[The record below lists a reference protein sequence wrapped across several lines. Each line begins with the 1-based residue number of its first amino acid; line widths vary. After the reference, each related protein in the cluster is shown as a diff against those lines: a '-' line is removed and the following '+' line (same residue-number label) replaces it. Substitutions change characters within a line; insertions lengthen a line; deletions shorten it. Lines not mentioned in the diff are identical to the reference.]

1 MPKKPAS
8 QAPDAPPSAARGKA
22 ADTKSPAQKALEKL
36 GLKRD
41 IDLALHLPLRYEDET
56 RITKLRDTRE
66 GDTVQI
72 EAVVTHCEISY
83 RPRRQL
89 VVTVDDGSDTCT
101 LRFFSF
107 YPSQQKALAEGN
119 RIRARGEVKGGFLG
133 RTMLHPAFKTAGGEL
148 PTALT
153 PIYPTVAG
161 LPQPYLRKAV
171 LAGLARADL
180 SDTFAPGD
188 LEVLHKGIGHQP
200 LWTLRQALLFLHHP
214 TPDVSLDTLSDH
226 SHPAWQRLKAEEL
239 LAQQLS
245 QLQSR
250 RERAT
255 LRAPLLAMVAPDV
268 LNPPNEPERPVL
280 MPLYTALLAKLPFAL
295 TAAQQRVCAEIAHDM
310 ARHIPMHRLL
320 QGDVGAGKTVV
331 AALAAA
337 ICMDA
342 GWQCALMAPTEILA
356 EQHFRKLLGWLEPLG
371 ITTAWLTGTQK
382 AKERRAMLELI
393 ASGEAKLVVGTHA
406 VIQDKVH
413 FKNLALAI
421 IDEQHRFG
429 VAQRLALRY
438 KLQQG
443 IAAGPP
449 QGDAAPSGGG
459 DPHSGGAWGTL
470 PMEPHMLMMTATP
483 IPRTLAMSYYADLDV
498 STLDELPPGRTPIIT
513 KVVSDHRRDEVIERI
528 RAQIEQG
535 RQIYWVC
542 PLIEESEAL
551 DLTNATQTHAD
562 LAEALQGTHR
572 HDGLPVLIGLLH
584 SRMHVDDKKAVM
596 AAFTAGLMSVLVS
609 TTVIE
614 VGVDVP
620 NASLM
625 VIEHAERFGLSQ
637 LHQLRGRVGRGA
649 AASACVLLYSTGDAP
664 RLGEMARERLRAMA
678 ETNDGFEIA
687 RRDLEIRGPGEF
699 LGARQSGAAML
710 RFADLATDGEL
721 LDWARTES
729 QRLLDA
735 HPLLAVK
742 HVQRWLGGKSEFL
755 KA

>member
-1 MPKKPAS
+1 MPKKPA
-8 QAPDAPPSAARGKA
+8 PRTDDAAQDGAAGSAGA
-22 ADTKSPAQKALEKL
+22 TKSAAQKALEKL

-56 RITKLRDTRE
+56 RIVTLAEVRE
-66 GDTVQI
+66 GQQAQI
-72 EAVVTHCEISY
+72 EAVVTHQEVTF

-89 VVTVDDGSDTCT
+89 IVTVDDGTDTCT

-107 YPSQQKALAEGN
+107 YGSQQKALAVGN
-119 RIRARGEVKGGFLG
+119 RIRVRGEVKGGFMG
-133 RTMLHPAFKTAGGEL
+133 RTMLHPSFRAAGGSL
-148 PTALT
+148 PTALS

-171 LAGLARADL
+171 LSGLARADL

-188 LEVLHKGIGHQP
+188 LEVLRHGIGHQP
-200 LWTLRQALLFLHHP
+200 LWTLRDALQFLHHP
-214 TPDVSLDTLSDH
+214 TPDVSLDTLMDH

-239 LAQQLS
+239 LAQQIS

-250 RERAT
+250 RERAA
-255 LRAPLLAMVAPDV
+255 LRAPRLQGGVGQTLHARLLAA
-268 LNPPNEPERPVL
+268 
-280 MPLYTALLAKLPFAL
+280 LPFGL
-295 TAAQQRVCAEIAHDM
+295 TNAQQRVGAEIAKDM
-310 ARHIPMHRLL
+310 ARPIPMHRLL

-356 EQHFRKLLGWLEPLG
+356 EQHFRKLLAWLEPLG

-382 AKERRAMLELI
+382 TKERRAMLALI
-393 ASGEAKLVVGTHA
+393 ESGEAQLVVGTHA
-406 VIQDKVH
+406 IIQDKVK

-429 VAQRLALRY
+429 VAQRLALR
-438 KLQQG
+438 KKMTAIEG
-443 IAAGPP
+443 E
-449 QGDAAPSGGG
+449 
-459 DPHSGGAWGTL
+459 HEKGA
-470 PMEPHMLMMTATP
+470 EPHLLMMTATP

-498 STLDELPPGRTPIIT
+498 STLDELPPGRTPIVT
-513 KVVSDHRRDEVIERI
+513 KVVNDHRRDEVIERI
-528 RAQIEQG
+528 RGQIAEG
-535 RQIYWVC
+535 RQVYWVC

-551 DLTNATQTHAD
+551 DLSNATQTHAD
-562 LAEALQGTHR
+562 LAEALQGATR
-572 HDGLPVLIGLLH
+572 ADGQPVLIGLLH

-596 AAFTAGLMSVLVS
+596 GAFTAGLMSVLVS

-664 RLGEMARERLRAMA
+664 RLGEAARERLRAMA

-699 LGARQSGAAML
+699 LGARQSGEAML
-710 RFADLATDGEL
+710 RFADLAQDTDLLAWARAEAPML
-721 LDWARTES
+721 LDRYPH
-729 QRLLDA
+729 LA
-735 HPLLAVK
+735 HK
-742 HVQRWLGGKSEFL
+742 HVARWLGGKAEFL

>member
-1 MPKKPAS
+1 MPEAKPKTES
-8 QAPDAPPSAARGKA
+8 
-22 ADTKSPAQKALEKL
+22 QKALEKL
-36 GLKRD
+36 GLRRD

-56 RITKLRDTRE
+56 RIVKLRDVR
-66 GDTVQI
+66 DSYPVQI
-72 EAVVTHCEISY
+72 EATVTHQEVSY

-107 YPSQQKALAEGN
+107 YGSQQKALAVGN
-119 RIRARGEVKGGFLG
+119 TVRVRGEVKGGFLG
-133 RTMLHPAFKTAGGEL
+133 RTMLHPSFKAAGGDL

-153 PIYPTVAG
+153 PVYPTVAG
-161 LPQPYLRKAV
+161 LPQAYLRKAV
-171 LAGLARADL
+171 LSGLARADL

-188 LEVLHKGIGHQP
+188 LDVIRHENGRQP
-200 LWTLRQALLFLHHP
+200 LWTLRDALQFLHHP
-214 TPDVSLDTLSDH
+214 TPDVSIDALMDH

-250 RERAT
+250 RERAA
-255 LRAPLLAMVAPDV
+255 LRAPQLKAVEGGTLHARLLAA
-268 LNPPNEPERPVL
+268 
-280 MPLYTALLAKLPFAL
+280 LPFGL
-295 TAAQQRVCAEIAHDM
+295 TGAQHRVGEEIAHDM
-310 ARHIPMHRLL
+310 ARRIPMHRLL

-337 ICMDA
+337 TCMDA

-382 AKERRAMLELI
+382 AKERRAMLALI
-393 ASGEAKLVVGTHA
+393 ESGEAQLVVGTHA
-406 VIQDKVH
+406 IIQDKVK

-429 VAQRLALRY
+429 VAQRLALR
-438 KLQQG
+438 KKMTVTEGELDASQG
-443 IAAGPP
+443 HHGTGSAGP
-449 QGDAAPSGGG
+449 QGAAPLRGEAATRSEQATGG
-459 DPHSGGAWGTL
+459 
-470 PMEPHMLMMTATP
+470 EPHLLMMTATP

-498 STLDELPPGRTPIIT
+498 STLDELPPGRTPIVT
-513 KVVSDHRRDEVIERI
+513 KVVNEARRDEVIERI
-528 RAQIEQG
+528 RAQISQG
-535 RQIYWVC
+535 RQVYWVC

-551 DLTNATQTHAD
+551 DLSNATQTHAD
-562 LAEALQGTHR
+562 LAEALQGATR
-572 HDGLPVLIGLLH
+572 ADGQPVLIGLLH

-596 AAFTAGLMSVLVS
+596 GAFTAGLMSVLVS

-664 RLGEMARERLRAMA
+664 RLGEAARERLRAMA

-699 LGARQSGAAML
+699 LGARQSGEAML
-710 RFADLATDGEL
+710 RFADLAVDVEL
-721 LDWARTES
+721 LEWAKAEAPM
-729 QRLLDA
+729 LLDTYP
-735 HPLLAVK
+735 HLAAK
-742 HVQRWLGGKSEFL
+742 HVARWLGGKAEYL

>member
-1 MPKKPAS
+1 MPKKSEPNATDSPTPAVKK
-8 QAPDAPPSAARGKA
+8 KA
-22 ADTKSPAQKALEKL
+22 VDTPSPAQKALEKL
-36 GLKRD
+36 GLRRD

-56 RITKLRDTRE
+56 RITKLRDSRE

-72 EAVVTHCEISY
+72 EAVVTNCEVSY
-83 RPRRQL
+83 SPRRQL
-89 VVTVDDGSDTCT
+89 VVTVDDGSGTCT

-133 RTMLHPAFKTAGGEL
+133 RTMLHPSFKTAGGEL
-148 PTALT
+148 PNALT
-153 PIYPTVAG
+153 PVYPTVAG

-171 LAGLARADL
+171 LAGLAQADL

-188 LEVLHKGIGHQP
+188 LDVLHKGIGHQP
-200 LWTLRQALLFLHHP
+200 LWTLRQALSFLHHP
-214 TPDVSLDTLSDH
+214 TPDVSLDRLSDH

-250 RERAT
+250 RERAA
-255 LRAPLLAMVAPDV
+255 LRAPALAMV
-268 LNPPNEPERPVL
+268 EPGDSELV
-280 MPLYTALLAKLPFAL
+280 PLYAALLAKLPFAL
-295 TAAQQRVCAEIAHDM
+295 TAAQHRVCAEIAHDM
-310 ARHIPMHRLL
+310 ARCIPMHRLL

-331 AALAAA
+331 AALAAT

-382 AKERRAMLELI
+382 TKERRAMLELI

-429 VAQRLALRY
+429 VAQRLALRG
-438 KLQQG
+438 KANSG
-443 IAAGPP
+443 HSPVP
-449 QGDAAPSGGG
+449 MTAPS
-459 DPHSGGAWGTL
+459 PTL
-470 PMEPHMLMMTATP
+470 PGAGEGEGEGEGVLALAPKEPHLLMMTATP

-513 KVVSDHRRDEVIERI
+513 KVVSEHRRDEVIERI

-572 HDGLPVLIGLLH
+572 HDGQPVLIGLLH

-664 RLGEMARERLRAMA
+664 RLGESARERLRAMA

-710 RFADLATDGEL
+710 RFADVATDGEL
-721 LDWARTES
+721 LDWARAES
-729 QRLLDA
+729 QHLLDA
-735 HPLLAVK
+735 HPVLAAK

>member
-1 MPKKPAS
+1 MTASAPSPA
-8 QAPDAPPSAARGKA
+8 DAQSAKA
-22 ADTKSPAQKALEKL
+22 ASKATVAPKSAVQKALEKL

-56 RITKLRDTRE
+56 RITRLRDARE
-66 GDTVQI
+66 GDTLQI
-72 EAVVTHCEISY
+72 EAQVTHCEVSY

-89 VVTVDDGSDTCT
+89 VVTADDGSDTCT
-101 LRFFSF
+101 LRFFNF
-107 YPSQQKALAEGN
+107 YPSQQKALAVGN

-133 RTMLHPAFKTAGGEL
+133 WTMLHPSFRAAGGEL

-153 PIYPTVAG
+153 PVYPTVAG
-161 LPQPYLRKAV
+161 LSQPVLRKAV
-171 LAGLARADL
+171 LAGLARAEL

-188 LEVLHKGIGHQP
+188 LSRINPHA
-200 LWTLRQALLFLHHP
+200 LWTLRQALQFLHHP
-214 TPDVSLDTLSDH
+214 TPDVSLSALQDH

-250 RERAT
+250 RERAA
-255 LRAPLLAMVAPDV
+255 LRAPVLADVAGGTLHQRLLRV
-268 LNPPNEPERPVL
+268 
-280 MPLYTALLAKLPFAL
+280 LPFGL
-295 TAAQQRVCAEIAHDM
+295 TIAQQRVGAEISADM
-310 ARHIPMHRLL
+310 ARNVPMHRLL

-331 AALAAA
+331 AALAAT

-342 GWQCALMAPTEILA
+342 GWQCALMAPTGILA
-356 EQHFRKLLGWLEPLG
+356 GQHFRKLLGWLEPLG

-382 AKERRAMLELI
+382 AKERRAMLALI
-393 ASGEAKLVVGTHA
+393 ESGEAKLVVGTHA
-406 VIQDKVH
+406 VIQEKVKFH
-413 FKNLALAI
+413 NLALAI

-429 VAQRLALRY
+429 VAQRLALRG
-438 KLQQG
+438 KLQN
-443 IAAGPP
+443 AA
-449 QGDAAPSGGG
+449 
-459 DPHSGGAWGTL
+459 
-470 PMEPHMLMMTATP
+470 MEPHLLMMTATP

-498 STLDELPPGRTPIIT
+498 STLDELPPGRTPIVT
-513 KVVSDHRRDEVIERI
+513 KLVHEARRDEVIERI
-528 RAQIEQG
+528 RAQIAQG

-542 PLIEESEAL
+542 PLIEDSEAL
-551 DLTNATQTHAD
+551 DLSNATQTHAD
-562 LAEALQGTHR
+562 LSQALQGAVRT
-572 HDGLPVLIGLLH
+572 DGQPVLVGLLH
-584 SRMHVDDKKAVM
+584 SRMAPDEKKAVM
-596 AAFTAGLMSVLVS
+596 GAFVAGLISVLVS

-664 RLGEMARERLRAMA
+664 RLGEAARERLRAMV
-678 ETNDGFEIA
+678 ETHDGFEIA

-699 LGARQSGAAML
+699 LGARQSGEAML
-710 RFADLATDGEL
+710 RFADLATDSALLEWARQEAPML
-721 LDWARTES
+721 LDR
-729 QRLLDA
+729 
-735 HPLLAVK
+735 HPHLAEK
-742 HVQRWLGGKSEFL
+742 HVQRWLGGKAEFL

>member
-1 MPKKPAS
+1 MTT
-8 QAPDAPPSAARGKA
+8 AAA
-22 ADTKSPAQKALEKL
+22 KSEVDKALHKL
-36 GLKRD
+36 GLVRD

-56 RITKLRDTRE
+56 RITALRDARE
-66 GDTVQI
+66 GTAIQI
-72 EAVVTHCEISY
+72 EATVTHQEVAY

-101 LRFFSF
+101 LRFFNF
-107 YPSQQKALAEGN
+107 YPSQQKALAVG
-119 RIRARGEVKGGFLG
+119 RTILARGEVRGGFAG
-133 RTMLHPAFKTAGGEL
+133 WTMLHPSFRAAGGVL

-161 LPQPYLRKAV
+161 LPQPVLRRHV
-171 LAGLARADL
+171 LAGLARAEL
-180 SDTFAPGD
+180 SDTVPPQLLAR
-188 LEVLHKGIGHQP
+188 P
-200 LWTLRQALLFLHHP
+200 LLPLRDALAFLHHP
-214 TPDVSLDTLSDH
+214 TPEVSLEALEDH

-250 RERAT
+250 RARDA
-255 LRAPLLAMVAPDV
+255 LRAPVLAPVAGGTLHARLLAA
-268 LNPPNEPERPVL
+268 
-280 MPLYTALLAKLPFAL
+280 LPFAL
-295 TAAQQRVCAEIAHDM
+295 TGAQGRVGTEIAADM
-310 ARHIPMHRLL
+310 ARAVPMHRLL

-337 ICMDA
+337 TCIDA

-356 EQHFRKLLGWLEPLG
+356 EQHFRKLLAWLEPLG

-382 AKERRAMLELI
+382 AKERRAMLALI
-393 ASGEAKLVVGTHA
+393 ESGEAQLVVGTHA
-406 VIQDKVH
+406 IIQDKVK

-429 VAQRLALRY
+429 VAQRLALRN
-438 KLQQG
+438 KLE
-443 IAAGPP
+443 A
-449 QGDAAPSGGG
+449 DA
-459 DPHSGGAWGTL
+459 
-470 PMEPHMLMMTATP
+470 MEPHLLMMTATP

-498 STLDELPPGRTPIIT
+498 STLDELPPGRTPIVT
-513 KVVSDHRRDEVIERI
+513 KVVNDARRDEVIERI
-528 RAQIEQG
+528 RAQVTQG
-535 RQIYWVC
+535 RQVYWVC
-542 PLIEESEAL
+542 PLIEESEVL
-551 DLTNATQTHAD
+551 DLSNATQTHAD
-562 LAEALQGTHR
+562 LADALTGTQR
-572 HDGLPVLIGLLH
+572 TDGQPVLIGLLH
-584 SRMHVDDKKAVM
+584 SRMAPDDKKAVM
-596 AAFTAGLMSVLVS
+596 AAFVSGLMSVLVS

-699 LGARQSGAAML
+699 LGARQSGDAML
-710 RFADLATDGEL
+710 LFADLATDNEVL
-721 LDWARTES
+721 EWARS
-729 QRLLDA
+729 VAPLMLDA
-735 HPLLAVK
+735 YPELAQK
-742 HVQRWLGGKSEFL
+742 HVHRWLSTKAEFL